1 MTLFLTIQRKG
12 RYSMKISN
20 VIVAVLVIY
29 SMLCFGEILMKNTH
43 ENPQYSSWNI
53 VTTMVNKLDN

>member
-1 MTLFLTIQRKG
+1 
-12 RYSMKISN
+12 MKISN